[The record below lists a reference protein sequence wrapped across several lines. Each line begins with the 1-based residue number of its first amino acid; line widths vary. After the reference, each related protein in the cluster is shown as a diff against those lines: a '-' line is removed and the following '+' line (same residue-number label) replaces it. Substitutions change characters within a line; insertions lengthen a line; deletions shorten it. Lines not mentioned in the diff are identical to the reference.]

1 MVYPNILSTLVDTAG
16 FWQYNLDLH
25 TLGADMNVTQ
35 INTAILQGGY
45 TNDELMS
52 IIDAVKFARAR
63 LADMNKRSLRVGDN
77 VEFTSSKT
85 GRLTRGFVTK
95 IAIKYITVDT
105 GMGLWRVPA
114 NMLTL
119 VEEKEFA

>member
-1 MVYPNILSTLVDTAG
+1 MLTIQEVNKAIMLQTWTNTELSS
-16 FWQYNLDLH
+16 
-25 TLGADMNVTQ
+25 M
-35 INTAILQGGY
+35 
-45 TNDELMS
+45 
-52 IIDAVKFARAR
+52 IDAVKWNREQLARQI
-63 LADMNKRSLRVGDN
+63 KRSIRTGDN

-95 IAIKYITVDT
+95 VAIKYVTVNT

-119 VEEKEFA
+119 VDKELA